1 MWTQVEGSTV
11 ALSSAIGQ
19 YPSFTAPEVDADTTL
34 VFQLVV
40 NDGMA
45 SSLGDTISITVKNK
59 LPGDLVASAG
69 RDQVVNELVTV
80 TLSGSGNDPS
90 GTPVTFSW
98 KQTSG
103 ESVVLSSTTVAGPT
117 FTSPE
122 VENRETKT
130 LVFELTV
137 TDGKGRVKTD
147 SVTITV
153 DPVNADPVAKASV
166 K

>member
-1 MWTQVEGSTV
+1 
-11 ALSSAIGQ
+11 
-19 YPSFTAPEVDADTTL
+19 
-34 VFQLVV
+34 
-40 NDGMA
+40 
-45 SSLGDTISITVKNK
+45 
-59 LPGDLVASAG
+59 
-69 RDQVVNELVTV
+69 NELVTV